1 MFNKNFIIS
10 FIIFNLAFI
19 MIMVLRL
26 TPDKSYISS
35 STSSNTIGDFK
46 VVDKYVAGEN
56 NVVTEALS
64 KLEGKGDCVVVL
76 EYNGKRVGV
85 QDVNL
90 YNTFNIGDV
99 FTAQYSETTKDG
111 INIDKLKILN
121 IISME

>member
-1 MFNKNFIIS
+1 MFNKNIIYSFVVFILT
-10 FIIFNLAFI
+10 IIVV
-19 MIMVLRL
+19 MVLTL

-35 STSSNTIGDFK
+35 NSSSSTIGDFK

-64 KLEGKGDCVVVL
+64 KLEGKGDCIIVL

-90 YNTFNIGDV
+90 YNTFNIGDT
-99 FTAQYSETTKDG
+99 FTAEYSETTRDG
-111 INIDKLKILN
+111 VIVDKLYILD
-121 IISME
+121 IINR